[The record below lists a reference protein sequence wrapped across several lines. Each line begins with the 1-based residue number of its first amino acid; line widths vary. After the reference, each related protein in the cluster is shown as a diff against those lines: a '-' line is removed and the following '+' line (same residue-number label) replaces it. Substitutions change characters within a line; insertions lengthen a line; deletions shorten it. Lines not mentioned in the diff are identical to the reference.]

1 MTGAIRRI
9 GDLPPQDDGRND
21 RDNKK
26 YWRLTPT
33 RRQGVGQVLVGWV
46 PAAHRPTSVDL
57 RGGNNHLVVWMTA
70 DGALAVISLLV
81 VREVGTE
88 HLACILWGCRRLALV
103 ICTYRVTTFPSQ
115 THPVINICFID
126 LSCHHRTFH
135 PQTYSVMQHF
145 PLDIPSHTFALYA
158 CCVMQICFICIP
170 RHATFPSKTSSCC
183 DLCG

>member
-81 VREVGTE
+81 ICEAGTE
-88 HLACILWGCRRLALV
+88 HLACVRWGLWSLALV

-145 PLDIPSHTFALYA
+145 APRHTVSY
-158 CCVMQICFICIP
+158 ICFVCMLC
-170 RHATFPSKTSSCC
+170 HANLLHIHTASCNIFFK
-183 DLCG
+183 DFLLL